1 MKRIA
6 FDLDDVICKH
16 DSKYDSLGPLKYN
29 YCLPIEKNIELVNA
43 LHNSGYEI
51 LIYTARGMSE
61 YKGNLNLIY
70 ENLYDLTYK
79 CLVSWGVKFDRL
91 VMGKLN
97 YDVLIDDKVI
107 NSAKITKEEIINF
120 LK

>member
-6 FDLDDVICKH
+6 FDLDDVLCKH
-16 DSKYDSLGPLKYN
+16 DPKYDTLGPLKYN
-29 YCLPIEKNIELVNA
+29 YCQPIEKNIKLVNT
-43 LHNSGYEI
+43 LYDSGHEI

-70 ENLYDLTYK
+70 ENLYDLTHK
-79 CLVSWGVKFDRL
+79 CLVSWGVKFNRL

-97 YDVLIDDKVI
+97 YDVLIDDKVM
-107 NSAKITKEEIINF
+107 NSIEITKEEIINF